1 MRVPRITID
10 MMVAVVAVAQ
20 KKTMELAAK
29 ELGLSPSAVYKRI
42 HAANTVIGR
51 PLFLSTENGM
61 VLTDAGKRFYPD
73 AIKALEGT
81 LLAEDKALSLRE
93 LEAGHLLVGHS
104 TYLPPRVLTAIFR
117 MKIDNVPGGHIE
129 HIPLLTPTAV

>member
-1 MRVPRITID
+1 
-10 MMVAVVAVAQ
+10 
-20 KKTMELAAK
+20 
-29 ELGLSPSAVYKRI
+29 
-42 HAANTVIGR
+42 
-51 PLFLSTENGM
+51 
-61 VLTDAGKRFYPD
+61 
-73 AIKALEGT
+73 
-81 LLAEDKALSLRE
+81 LSLRE

>member
-73 AIKALEGT
+73 AIKA
-81 LLAEDKALSLRE
+81 
-93 LEAGHLLVGHS
+93 
-104 TYLPPRVLTAIFR
+104 
-117 MKIDNVPGGHIE
+117 
-129 HIPLLTPTAV
+129 